1 MLRPEFRFVI
11 RQLPQPGVG
20 VLGSEVIA
28 IESVVAL
35 EDHHH
40 PLGDRA

>member
-1 MLRPEFRFVI
+1 MLRPKFGFVVH
-11 RQLPQPGVG
+11 QLPQPGVG

-28 IESVVAL
+28 IKSVVAL